1 MCYAKVVYIRSIQT
15 NMRHHDNEQISTTT
29 TALRPS
35 SEGGPADR
43 GRGCG
48 RLSGSIPL
56 SAQVP
61 YLLRR

>member
-1 MCYAKVVYIRSIQT
+1 MLKLFILCTIQT

-35 SEGGPADR
+35 LEGGSADC

-48 RLSGSIPL
+48 RFSGAIPL

>member
-1 MCYAKVVYIRSIQT
+1 
-15 NMRHHDNEQISTTT
+15 MRHHDNEQISTTT

-35 SEGGPADR
+35 LEGGPADR
-43 GRGCG
+43 GRGCS
-48 RLSGSIPL
+48 RLSGAIPL